1 MPTLRAVL
9 IGMAIA
15 AAANPAAAT
24 AAWTHSGIG
33 APTAKAVS
41 MPTGSTPT
49 ASVSNRSVA
58 VSWSASTM
66 PGGGAVSGYVV
77 KRYDTNGNVQTI
89 GSGCSGTI
97 AALTCTE
104 TSVPGGT
111 WRYTVTPVRG
121 NWTGFEGSQSS
132 NATVASPSLSFS
144 SSTTL
149 TSLPT
154 TLNGTIAAYVGG
166 QTVTF
171 RLDDPTTGTVLSG
184 TLSPTPVP
192 SGGGASVTVTV
203 PAGTSNGSHTVYVVG
218 SAGDVANASITV
230 SVPFTMTTS
239 AWDLRDA
246 SSGSEQNRSWQPAFQ
261 DAITLQTGVWSAAF
275 SPTRYVDYNTNT
287 PLQAGSAVTGANFN
301 FRYAAAAA
309 GETACYWFEVQQVS
323 TGAVLP
329 SGTHGSAASP
339 VDCTT
344 GTAQKSVSTP
354 ISELNTTDLAND
366 ARIRV
371 YGRESASK
379 AMNIDVATISGST
392 GSMSFTLYA
401 ENVTDAA
408 TGTPVSYQWSL
419 AGNGGLTYTTTNN
432 WTASFS
438 SSRYLNMTFPSY
450 VPSGATVTGG
460 TFNTSY
466 RPSASGRNACY
477 YIEVYSGAALIGTH
491 GSSGSPISCESTSTF
506 QVDSVPLP
514 EINTPAR
521 ANGAI
526 VKLYYWISGNGTR
539 TTEHDLGQLLVT
551 YQ

>member
-1 MPTLRAVL
+1 MPSLRAVL

-24 AAWTHSGIG
+24 AAWTHSGTG

-77 KRYDTNGNVQTI
+77 KRYDTNGNAQTI

-111 WRYTVTPVRG
+111 WRYTVTPVKD
-121 NWTGFEGSQSS
+121 NWVGTEGSQSS

-171 RLDDPTTGTVLSG
+171 RLDNATTGTVLSG
-184 TLSPTPVP
+184 TLAPSPVP

-218 SAGDVANASITV
+218 SAGDIASASITV

-246 SSGSEQNRSWQPAFQ
+246 SSGSESNRSAQPAFQ
-261 DAITLQTGVWSAAF
+261 DAITFPTSLWPAAF
-275 SPTRYVDYNTNT
+275 NTANYVDFNTNT

-309 GETACYWFEVQQVS
+309 GETACYWFEVWSVS

-329 SGTHGSAASP
+329 GGTHGSAASP

-354 ISELNTTDLAND
+354 ISELNTTDRAND
-366 ARIRV
+366 TRIRV

-392 GSMSFTLYA
+392 GSMSFTLYTDSL
-401 ENVTDAA
+401 TDAA
-408 TGTPVSYQWSL
+408 DGTPSTFPWSL
-419 AGNGGLTYTTTNN
+419 AGTGGLAYTTTNN
-432 WTASFS
+432 WSASFS
-438 SSRYLNMTFPSY
+438 ATRYLTVTFPSY
-450 VPSGATVTGG
+450 VPAGATVSGG
-460 TFNTSY
+460 TFKTNY
-466 RPSASGRNACY
+466 RPTASGRNACY
-477 YIEVYSGAALIGTH
+477 YFEVYSGAQRIGTH
-491 GSSGSPISCESTSTF
+491 GSTTTPVSCNSTSTY
-506 QVDSVPLP
+506 QPDSVNLP

-526 VKLYYWISGNGTR
+526 VKMYYWISGTGTR
-539 TTEHDLGQLLVT
+539 TTDHDLVQLLVT